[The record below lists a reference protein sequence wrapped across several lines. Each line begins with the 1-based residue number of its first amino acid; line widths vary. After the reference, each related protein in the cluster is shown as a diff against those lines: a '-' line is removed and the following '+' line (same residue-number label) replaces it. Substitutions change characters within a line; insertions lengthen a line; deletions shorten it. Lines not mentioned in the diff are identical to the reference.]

1 MQNVDHQ
8 ISRQV
13 VNYAIKN
20 NVKQI
25 NLETLANIRA
35 TTRQSRKNGN
45 LLIGVIKHL
54 YCMVTV
60 Q

>member
-25 NLETLANIRA
+25 NLETLANISA
-35 TTRQSRKNGN
+35 TTRQSRKNN
-45 LLIGVIKHL
+45 KSLHSWAFF
-54 YCMVTV
+54 
-60 Q
+60 